1 METSTVALVVC
12 LIFFLFL
19 VLGMPIGTTMALFG
33 FLGFALLSSYPAAMN
48 LISID
53 MFASFSSYDMSTV
66 VMFVWMGYLA
76 FRSGIGSQVFEFAYR
91 MIGHR
96 PGGLAMASE
105 IACAGF
111 GAVCGSAPATTATIS
126 AIAYPEM
133 KKHGYDDKLRTACT
147 AAGGGL
153 GLLIPPSTIAI
164 IYGIETGTSIGKL
177 FVAGIGAGI
186 LLTFLYMLAIYI
198 QVKINPSLAPMG
210 KKFTW
215 KQRAEAM
222 GGGLF
227 EVVLIFIFSVGGLSI
242 GWFTPTEG
250 GAIGCFLVLVLTVI
264 RRKLSWKAFVA
275 SLDDCVQTV
284 GMILFILGCAMIFG
298 RFISI
303 AQIPVLISDWLA
315 SMNSLP
321 IISMI
326 IIIMMLIAAGMFI
339 CGIIMVVL
347 AVPVFFPIIVNLG
360 YDPIWFGVIIILTVC
375 MGQITPPVGMGCY
388 IAHGIAPEVS
398 IQDIFRGCIPFIIA
412 LLICI
417 ILLLLWPQI
426 ALFLPNMLM

>member
-1 METSTVALVVC
+1 MDTSTVALLVSLV
-12 LIFFLFL
+12 FFLFL
-19 VLGMPIGTTMALFG
+19 ILGMPIGTTMALFG
-33 FLGFALLSSYPAAMN
+33 FLGFAWLSSFPAAKN
-48 LISID
+48 LLSID
-53 MFASFSSYDMSTV
+53 MWASFSSYDMSTV

-76 FRSGIGSQVFEFAYR
+76 FRSGMGTQVFEFAYR

-133 KKHGYDDKLRTACT
+133 KKHNYDDRLRTACT

-177 FVAGIGAGI
+177 FIAGIGAGI
-186 LLTFLYMLAIYI
+186 ILLLLYMLVIYI
-198 QVKINPSLAPMG
+198 QVKINPSLAPQG
-210 KKFTW
+210 EKFTW
-215 KQRAEAM
+215 KERAEAM
-222 GGGLF
+222 GGGLL
-227 EVVLIFIFSVGGLSI
+227 EVALIFAFSVGGLSV

-250 GAIGCFLVLVLTVI
+250 GAIGCFLVLVLTVV
-264 RRKLSWKAFVA
+264 RRKLTWKAFVA

-284 GMILFILGCAMIFG
+284 GMILFVLGCAMIFG
-298 RFISI
+298 RFIAI
-303 AQIPVLISDWLA
+303 AQIPTQISDWLMA
-315 SMNSLP
+315 MNTLP

-326 IIIMMLIAAGMFI
+326 IIIMMLIVAGMFI

-347 AVPVFFPIIVNLG
+347 VVPVFFPIILHLG
-360 YDPIWFGVIIILTVC
+360 YDPIWFCVIMILCVC

-388 IAHGIAPEVS
+388 IAHGVAPEVS
-398 IQDIFRGCIPFIIA
+398 VPDIFRGCIPFMIAILVCLA
-412 LLICI
+412 LL
-417 ILLLLWPQI
+417 LVFPQI
-426 ALFLPNMLM
+426 ALFLPNLLM